1 MSNKNNIVFTF
12 EYDKETNKIIQKQKT
27 FLIHEDKQEASALKA
42 EVSSLKSS
50 LSQARI
56 EQRLAAN
63 EIIQEDKRIRNLLI
77 TKEETQIKSERKDE
91 TSFAA
96 FIRKRTRRILPFS
109 EESSSHKRNDQ
120 EETTINNLVDL
131 DSSSDRAAIRFI
143 KNLRKSRIKS
153 EKEEYKNRI
162 RLAETA
168 EEKTQLRNELKDKIK
183 HGVHPNEEGYIIE
196 LNNVNKYYFT
206 SGRYERILKDIDLK
220 IPTGKFVII
229 LGPSGTGKTT
239 LLNIVSGLDFV
250 NSGDVVVAD
259 TNLFYLDDNKR
270 IKFRA
275 DNLSFVFQSYNLIST
290 LTVEE
295 NIKIGENLRASDA
308 DEIPIKD
315 ILEQLGLSEQAKK
328 YPYQLSGGQQQR
340 VSIARALAKNPRIL
354 FADEPTGAL
363 DEERGRETLKLLM
376 DINQKYKTT
385 LIVVTHNPNLE
396 AISDIVIKVKDGRI
410 DKYIENKNKVTDVT
424 QIKWG

>member
-1 MSNKNNIVFTF
+1 MSNKKNIVFTF
-12 EYDKETNKIIQKQKT
+12 EYDKQKNQIIQKQKK
-27 FLIHEDKQEASALKA
+27 F
-42 EVSSLKSS
+42 VSSHDETIKLDTTKVSPKVA
-50 LSQARI
+50 LSKEKAK
-56 EQRLAAN
+56 QRLFAN
-63 EIIQEDKRIRNLLI
+63 AIIESNIKSRELL
-77 TKEETQIKSERKDE
+77 TQQDDAKDEKEEKPL
-91 TSFAA
+91 TSF
-96 FIRKRTRRILPFS
+96 IKRTRKMFPFA
-109 EESSSHKRNDQ
+109 EETTSHKKNDR

-131 DSSSDRAAIRFI
+131 DSSSDRAAIKFI

-153 EKEEYKNRI
+153 EKEEYKNKI
-162 RLAETA
+162 RLAETS
-168 EEKTQLRNELKDKIK
+168 EEKSKLREELKNKIK
-183 HGVHPNEEGYIIE
+183 NGDHPNSDGYIIE

-220 IPTGKFVII
+220 IPSGKFVII

-239 LLNIVSGLDFV
+239 LLNIISGLDFV
-250 NSGDVVVAD
+250 NSGDVVVAN

-363 DEERGRETLKLLM
+363 DEERGRETLKLLL

-385 LIVVTHNPNLE
+385 LVVVTHNPNLE

-410 DKYIENKNKVTDVT
+410 DKYIENENKITDVT

>member
-1 MSNKNNIVFTF
+1 MSNNKNIVFIF
-12 EYDKETNKIIQKQKT
+12 EYDKENNRIIQKQKKFVSKDEQIIKSNPIKVSPKVKT
-27 FLIHEDKQEASALKA
+27 TTLDKAK
-42 EVSSLKSS
+42 
-50 LSQARI
+50 I
-56 EQRLAAN
+56 EQRLSAS
-63 EIIQEDKRIRNLLI
+63 EIIEENIKQRGFLI
-77 TKEETQIKSERKDE
+77 NDYEIKGATKEEKTL
-91 TSFAA
+91 AA
-96 FIRKRTRRILPFS
+96 FIRRTRKIFPFS
-109 EESSSHKRNDQ
+109 EETITSHKKNEK

-131 DSSSDRAAIRFI
+131 DSSSDRAAIKFI

-153 EKEEYKNRI
+153 EKEEHKNKI
-162 RLAETA
+162 RLAETS
-168 EEKTQLRNELKDKIK
+168 EEKTQLREELKQKIK
-183 HGVHPNEEGYIIE
+183 HGVHSNEDGYIIE

-220 IPTGKFVII
+220 IPSGKFFII

-239 LLNIVSGLDFV
+239 LLNIISGLDFV
-250 NSGDVVVAD
+250 NSGDVVVAN

-275 DNLSFVFQSYNLIST
+275 DNLSFVFQSYNLIAT

-295 NIKIGENLRASDA
+295 NIKIGENLRADDA
-308 DEIPIKD
+308 AEIPIKD

-363 DEERGRETLKLLM
+363 DEERGRETLKLLL

-385 LIVVTHNPNLE
+385 LVVVTHNPNLE

-410 DKYIENKNKVTDVT
+410 DKYIENENKITDVT